1 MSTTVCLKET
11 DKVVSRSIE
20 VLGSW
25 EKEEVGFII
34 RAMRAYREAVF
45 VGRMEDIVRII
56 I

>member
-1 MSTTVCLKET
+1 MSIKM
-11 DKVVSRSIE
+11 
-20 VLGSW
+20 LGSW